1 MRDHDA
7 CARRHRLF
15 CTFIYGSWLF
25 PPTLIVLGKEKNRA
39 DSLENRNK
47 VGNAVC
53 HCLCLARTERCWLG
67 FVSERFMEGKKEAL
81 RRSYI
86 AIA

>member
-1 MRDHDA
+1 MRAQASIILHI
-7 CARRHRLF
+7 HL
-15 CTFIYGSWLF
+15 WLLVVS
-25 PPTLIVLGKEKNRA
+25 PYSNSVRQRKKNWA

>member
-1 MRDHDA
+1 MRAQASIILHI
-7 CARRHRLF
+7 HL
-15 CTFIYGSWLF
+15 WLLVVS
-25 PPTLIVLGKEKNRA
+25 PYSNSVRQRKKNRA